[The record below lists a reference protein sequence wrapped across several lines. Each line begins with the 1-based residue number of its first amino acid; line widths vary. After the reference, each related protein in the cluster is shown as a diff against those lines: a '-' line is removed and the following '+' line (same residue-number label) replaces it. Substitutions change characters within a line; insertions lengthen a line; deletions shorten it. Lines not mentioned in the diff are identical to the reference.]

1 MADKRRIQDALPEEQ
16 HNKLEGMLSG
26 KKDRKE
32 TSRHSIMPASP
43 HNANQKQKQ
52 KATFYIPKDMLKN
65 LKYLG
70 VEQEKSMSDLIT
82 EGLALLFQA
91 YGSGEGREK

>member
-16 HNKLEGMLSG
+16 HNKLEGMLLG
-26 KKDRKE
+26 KKDRKD

-43 HNANQKQKQ
+43 HNANQKQ